1 MHVLLKN
8 QMVNTVYV
16 GYDPKEHTAY
26 EVLKFSLERIST
38 KPVRVIPL
46 RRDILTKIGIYTRKH
61 NSISGQDYDEIDGKP
76 FSTQFSFS
84 RFLIPALNMYEGL
97 ALYMDSDMYV
107 RADISELFEM
117 CKDKFQ
123 IIYNRPNSENITND
137 ESPQKIWGDWSLAE
151 KMGIPLMQT
160 LQKEYN
166 LDYNTTQMVL
176 MSYCSHHIS
185 TQGGNSALAAYFGGE
200 NIIYGVK
207 GYEVKH
213 KSYET
218 FFPKLSGQK
227 IHHVQTYDELIKK
240 VKNYVN

>member
-107 RADISELFEM
+107 RAEDSEYLHKGIAKRSFTRDFVLADTLHVEDVTFNDGILQILI
-117 CKDKFQ
+117 KQ
-123 IIYNRPNSENITND
+123 IIPE
-137 ESPQKIWGDWSLAE
+137 EQK
-151 KMGIPLMQT
+151 
-160 LQKEYN
+160 
-166 LDYNTTQMVL
+166 
-176 MSYCSHHIS
+176 
-185 TQGGNSALAAYFGGE
+185 
-200 NIIYGVK
+200 
-207 GYEVKH
+207 
-213 KSYET
+213 
-218 FFPKLSGQK
+218 PKQLK
-227 IHHVQTYDELIKK
+227 IK
-240 VKNYVN
+240 